1 MYGEKIEE
9 NDELR
14 LDLIDVKEMY
24 KAQVE
29 KTFILL
35 SVLLILLTNSCC
47 RLILQSVIKL
57 ILINEYFC

>member
-24 KAQVE
+24 KAQVR
-29 KTFILL
+29 TW
-35 SVLLILLTNSCC
+35 
-47 RLILQSVIKL
+47 KL
-57 ILINEYFC
+57 IIDLISDINYCDINWVVFFIT